1 MQVHYVK
8 PIVCGLALALW
19 LLVWVVLAFR
29 AARTGHRPPL
39 SPGSAFTI
47 FVVVMIV
54 GFYLILRPDGR
65 IDDVRVTELLI
76 MLGSLFLALIA
87 SIAPAIV
94 ILRWL
99 APTSMPDEEQKR
111 NLEIAREHIREYTE
125 KWQERSAQRMVL
137 WHVPSLI
144 IGAIVIAALCV
155 MVLAR
160 AFMR

>member
-1 MQVHYVK
+1 V
-8 PIVCGLALALW
+8 
-19 LLVWVVLAFR
+19 
-29 AARTGHRPPL
+29 AARLGRASVPCRSNRASTALESRVGVYDLR
-39 SPGSAFTI
+39 GRND
-47 FVVVMIV
+47 V
-54 GFYLILRPDGR
+54 GFYVILRPDGR

>member
-1 MQVHYVK
+1 
-8 PIVCGLALALW
+8 
-19 LLVWVVLAFR
+19 
-29 AARTGHRPPL
+29 
-39 SPGSAFTI
+39 
-47 FVVVMIV
+47 
-54 GFYLILRPDGR
+54 
-65 IDDVRVTELLI
+65 

-99 APTSMPDEEQKR
+99 APTSMPDEDQKR
-111 NLEIAREHIREYTE
+111 NLEIAREHIREETE

-137 WHVPSLI
+137 WHVPALI
-144 IGAIVIAALCV
+144 IGAILIAALCV